1 MKTTG
6 LLIMIACI
14 ALLSACG
21 TTVTSELAGARQA
34 YLKASEGPAAQLS
47 PAELHKAQVALNQA
61 EEAFKDD
68 AKSYRARDLAYVAQR
83 KAEMAEAHASI
94 SAEQARVLASN
105 KELQSSQSELL
116 RVSKEDLNRTRSELA
131 MSELSG
137 QHAADQR
144 DSALKAHLAA
154 EQSAADAQEALAKL
168 IATREDDQGRVYILS
183 GGLLFRSREAGLMPG
198 AEAQLDRLIAAL
210 AATPDR
216 NIVVEGHTDSQ
227 EGSEA
232 HNMELSQ
239 RRAESVRN
247 YLVYKG
253 FPAAQVRAM
262 GFGERRPIADNT
274 TIEGRSNNR
283 RVEVVL
289 EREVTSR

>member
-6 LLIMIACI
+6 LLIMIVCI

-47 PAELHKAQVALNQA
+47 PAELHKAQIALTQA

-94 SAEQARVLASN
+94 SAERARIVAAN
-105 KELQSSQSELL
+105 KELQKTQSELL
-116 RVSKEDLNRTRSELA
+116 QQRKKDLSRTQTDLA
-131 MSELSG
+131 VSELSG
-137 QHAADQR
+137 KHAADQR
-144 DSALKAHLAA
+144 DSAQKARLAA
-154 EQSAADAQEALAKL
+154 EQSAADAKEALAKL
-168 IATREDDQGRVYILS
+168 TATREDERGQIFTLS
-183 GGLLFRSREAGLMPG
+183 GGLLFRSNEANLMPG
-198 AEAQLDRLIAAL
+198 AEAQLDRLVEAL
-210 AATPDR
+210 ATTPDR

-227 EGSEA
+227 GSDA
-232 HNMELSQ
+232 YNMDLSR

-247 YLVYKG
+247 YLVHKG
-253 FPAAQVRAM
+253 FPAARVRAM

-274 TIEGRSNNR
+274 TNEGRSNNR

-289 EREVTSR
+289 ER